1 MLGRAEE
8 KALKKKSSVKWIA
21 KKSAA
26 KMPIQKTKKGV
37 AEVATAIVAAMFRLL
52 SSPF

>member
-8 KALKKKSSVKWIA
+8 KALKKKSSVKSVA
-21 KKSAA
+21 KKIAA
-26 KMPIQKTKKGV
+26 KMSTQNIKKEDV
-37 AEVATAIVAAMFRLL
+37 TAIVAAMFRLL

>member
-8 KALKKKSSVKWIA
+8 KALKKKSSVKWVA

-26 KMPIQKTKKGV
+26 KIPTQKIKKEDV
-37 AEVATAIVAAMFRLL
+37 TAIVAATFRLL